1 MNDPLESDWRKF
13 NARLGVWRERHLAD
27 RNRRI
32 AAVLTEA
39 GKTETERFWAA
50 EKLIANEA
58 RALQRSLDDIRR
70 SQMINRL
77 LEMRLSG
84 MIHREDLADF
94 SPKLR
99 DRVFFGGSGGKA
111 DGPR

>member
-13 NARLGVWRERHLAD
+13 NARLAVWRERHLAG

-50 EKLIANEA
+50 EKLIAKEA

-70 SQMINRL
+70 SRMIDRL
-77 LEMRLSG
+77 LEMRLAG
-84 MIHREDLADF
+84 MIRRDDLADF

-99 DRVFFGGSGGKA
+99 DMVFFGGAGGKA